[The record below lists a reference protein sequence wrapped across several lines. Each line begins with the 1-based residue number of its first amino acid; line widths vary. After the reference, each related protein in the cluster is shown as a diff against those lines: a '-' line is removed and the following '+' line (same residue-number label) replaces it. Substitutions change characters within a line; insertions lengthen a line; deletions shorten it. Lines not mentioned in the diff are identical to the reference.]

1 MNKNILSLALAGACA
16 IPAFASTTV
25 DLYIYRV
32 GSNSGTD
39 TLANTGN
46 EAWIDVWSTNGT
58 TYSYKNSI
66 NTGIFA
72 SGTATSEGLI
82 NFNPAN
88 ALQLNDPTGA
98 TYLDGKY
105 LAFTG
110 YKSKHTTSLANS
122 TGSTINR
129 SVGVLDITT
138 NTITRTH
145 FSDFSSGNNPRS
157 AIPNDTG
164 SKLWMDGGAGSARY
178 ATVNDGASNQTSIQ
192 LSTTTTNLRQI
203 EIVRDSSLPP
213 EQLYTT
219 SASGSTRVATVGT
232 GVPTTS
238 GQTIANLPG
247 INTTNTSTSPYGVF
261 FADLSS
267 TVAGVDT
274 LYVADDSASGGIQK
288 YTLTGSAWVLTG
300 TVSATSVRG
309 LTGYVDSD
317 GVRLFGTTGGSTASG
332 GGSGTVYSF
341 LDTTGYNGTITGTAS
356 TLFTQAALQTALG
369 GAGDHYAFR
378 GPEVAIPEASTFALL
393 AGLGALTVAFVRRKQ
408 S

>member
-1 MNKNILSLALAGACA
+1 
-16 IPAFASTTV
+16 
-25 DLYIYRV
+25 
-32 GSNSGTD
+32 
-39 TLANTGN
+39 
-46 EAWIDVWSTNGT
+46 
-58 TYSYKNSI
+58 
-66 NTGIFA
+66 
-72 SGTATSEGLI
+72 
-82 NFNPAN
+82 
-88 ALQLNDPTGA
+88 
-98 TYLDGKY
+98 
-105 LAFTG
+105 
-110 YKSKHTTSLANS
+110 
-122 TGSTINR
+122 
-129 SVGVLDITT
+129 
-138 NTITRTH
+138 
-145 FSDFSSGNNPRS
+145 
-157 AIPNDTG
+157 
-164 SKLWMDGGAGSARY
+164 MDGGAGSARY

-317 GVRLFGTTGGSTASG
+317 GVRLFGTTGGSTATG
-332 GGSGTVYSF
+332 GGKVYSF
-341 LDTTGYNGTITGTAS
+341 LDNTGYNVSISGAAP
-356 TLFTQAALQTALG
+356 TLFTQDALQAALG
-369 GAGDHYAFR
+369 GTNNHYAFR